1 MIIDKKQIEKAKNR
15 LGDNNAFMIAS
26 ILEVQRFDDKNLK
39 GLCPFH
45 DEDTPSFVY
54 NKKNHSM
61 HCFGC
66 GKTVDI
72 IEALMLK
79 GHTFIS
85 AVQVLFDE
93 TKIKYN
99 FGEHGVAT
107 KRAYR
112 YPRIDKTDGKDL
124 VYAYLNKRKISPKTV
139 DYLDIQQ
146 DNQGNCV
153 FNYYDTNDVLTTVKY
168 RPSHKIKKDQGEIK
182 TWCQKGADTSPLLF
196 NMNRVNPASPLL
208 ITEGEL
214 DCASAIESGYLN
226 SVSVPFGAN
235 NYSWMEENWD
245 WLEQFDSI
253 IICSD
258 NDEAGNNM
266 RKEVLCRLGSWRTR
280 FVEIPV
286 TFNGRDISDLNE
298 LLYYAGADVVMDT
311 ILNAKDTPVDSVI
324 DFSDIQ
330 NIDLSEMDGIKTGF
344 KELDRSL
351 MKLFYGTFNIVTGIN
366 GCVSGDT
373 EYFNGCEW
381 KPISEYTAG
390 DKVLQYNEDGTA
402 ELVYPE
408 QYHKYPCDHFWHI
421 KSEDGIDQ
429 VVSDEH
435 NVVYLSSNSNIN
447 KQLALNVINQHN
459 NSEAGFEGNFITTF
473 QYDGIGVPFTDGELR
488 LICKFICKIYFVTC
502 ENFDAICRVMA
513 KSHRDKY
520 RIRTILDAVNIAF
533 SEHCDPEDSELVTF
547 IPTCKQKSFWH
558 GWQCCSQHQLQILSD
573 ELLFWYSCILHDV
586 RAFSTSNKHAA
597 DFVQFVFTATG
608 RRSVISAYNRVE
620 QMRGNYLGKSVEYT
634 ISVAD
639 QIHPSLVN
647 VKNKIEIPRISS
659 QDGFKYCFTVPSNML
674 VLRHDG
680 RINITGNSGKSSFL
694 TQLVC
699 QCLEQGEN
707 AFMYS
712 GELPNFQAKNWINF
726 VLAGRRNLARYD
738 QDNVTWYKVIPSAQ
752 KDIDAFYRGRLFLYK
767 DSLSHKAED
776 ILNSMEGNARKHG
789 CKLFIIDNMTSVSLG
804 GRERDKFDKQEEFI
818 NKLIAFASKFNVV
831 VVLVVH
837 PHKIDTMRRLTK
849 MDVQGISAIIDLAHR
864 ILSLYRVQDHDRNP
878 PLNKKGEPSNPPI
891 QCDVICDILKDR
903 MRGYEGKA
911 IELYYDKPSRRF
923 FTSYEDFDYQ
933 YKWDSQDYSGIP
945 IEDPPQQL
953 ESLPF

>member
-15 LGDNNAFMIAS
+15 LGDKNAFMIAS

-54 NKKNHSM
+54 NKKNYSM

-124 VYAYLNKRKISPKTV
+124 VYAYLNKRKISPKTI

-168 RPSHKIKKDQGEIK
+168 RPSHKIKKEQGEIK

-196 NMNRVNPASPLL
+196 NMNRVNPSSPLL

-214 DCASAIESGYLN
+214 DCASAIEAGYLN

-286 TFNGRDISDLNE
+286 TFNGKDISDLNE
-298 LLYYAGADVVMDT
+298 LLYYAGANVVMDA

-366 GCVSGDT
+366 G
-373 EYFNGCEW
+373 
-381 KPISEYTAG
+381 
-390 DKVLQYNEDGTA
+390 
-402 ELVYPE
+402 
-408 QYHKYPCDHFWHI
+408 
-421 KSEDGIDQ
+421 
-429 VVSDEH
+429 
-435 NVVYLSSNSNIN
+435 
-447 KQLALNVINQHN
+447 
-459 NSEAGFEGNFITTF
+459 
-473 QYDGIGVPFTDGELR
+473 
-488 LICKFICKIYFVTC
+488 
-502 ENFDAICRVMA
+502 
-513 KSHRDKY
+513 
-520 RIRTILDAVNIAF
+520 
-533 SEHCDPEDSELVTF
+533 
-547 IPTCKQKSFWH
+547 
-558 GWQCCSQHQLQILSD
+558 
-573 ELLFWYSCILHDV
+573 
-586 RAFSTSNKHAA
+586 
-597 DFVQFVFTATG
+597 
-608 RRSVISAYNRVE
+608 
-620 QMRGNYLGKSVEYT
+620 
-634 ISVAD
+634 
-639 QIHPSLVN
+639 
-647 VKNKIEIPRISS
+647 
-659 QDGFKYCFTVPSNML
+659 
-674 VLRHDG
+674 
-680 RINITGNSGKSSFL
+680 SGKSSFL

-738 QDNVTWYKVIPSAQ
+738 QDDVTWYKVIPSAQ

-878 PLNKKGEPSNPPI
+878 PTDKKGEPSKVPI

-933 YKWDSQDYSGIP
+933 YAWDSQDYSEIP